1 MTTLESIRTPAGGGA
16 PHNIDAEESVIGAVM
31 LSADAANVALEVL
44 KPDDF
49 YKPAHQSVWEA
60 ITALFDGNQPIDPVT
75 VADWLRRKEL
85 LDRIGGVGFI
95 TRLMEAVPSTS
106 NVDYYAGI
114 VDETSARRRLLR
126 AGSEV
131 GALALKGDMPID
143 EVLDSAEA
151 EVFAVAERRIGEGLA
166 AIGPMLNATLERIEE
181 LGHGG
186 GDVTGVPTGFNRLD
200 QLLAG
205 LHPANLIVIAA
216 RPGMGKSTLA
226 LNIATHVAAEA
237 PVAVFTLEMS
247 REEIIHR
254 LLSSLASVDS
264 SKIKTGQ
271 LDMDQ
276 WRRLSQASSK
286 VFGLK
291 LYVDDGA
298 ALTVT
303 AIRAKCRRLKRR
315 EGLGLVVVD
324 YLQLMQGPRMAENRQ
339 QEIADI
345 SRSLKNLARELA
357 GAGDRGVAA
366 QPPVGVAR
374 EQAPPPRR
382 SARVRCHRA
391 GRRRGDVHLPR
402 RALQRGLC
410 RHQGSGRNRDR
421 QAPRRRHRP
430 LSTRL
435 RRRVQP
441 VQQHDESHR
450 SDVTRKSSSPQSSVF
465 SQKTRRRSRGVAA
478 GSD

>member
-1 MTTLESIRTPAGGGA
+1 MTTLESIRTPAGAGA
-16 PHNIDAEESVIGAVM
+16 PHNTDAEESVLGAVM

-44 KPDDF
+44 QPDDF
-49 YKPAHQSVWEA
+49 YKPSHQSVWEA
-60 ITALFDGNQPIDPVT
+60 VTALFDGTQPIDPIT
-75 VADWLRRKEL
+75 VADWLRRREL
-85 LDRIGGVGFI
+85 LDRVGGVGFI

-106 NVDYYAGI
+106 NVDYYVGI

-131 GALALKGDMPID
+131 GALALKGDIPID

-151 EVFAVAERRIGEGLA
+151 EGFAVAERRIGEGLA
-166 AIGPMLNATLERIEE
+166 AIGPMLNATIERIEE
-181 LGHGG
+181 LGTTGG
-186 GDVTGVPTGFNRLD
+186 EVTGAETGFVRID

-226 LNIATHVAAEA
+226 LNIATPAAGDA

-254 LLSSLASVDS
+254 LLSALASVDS
-264 SKIKTGQ
+264 TKIKTGQ
-271 LDMDQ
+271 LDMDR

-286 VFGLK
+286 LFGLK

-315 EGLGLVVVD
+315 EGLGLVIVD
-324 YLQLMQGPRMAENRQ
+324 YLQLMQGPRNVENRQ

-345 SRSLKNLARELA
+345 SRSLKNLARELQVPVIA
-357 GAGDRGVAA
+357 VSQLNRQLESRENKRPRLGDLRESGAIEQDADVVMFIYRDEQYNEPTADTRGIAEIEVAK
-366 QPPVGVAR
+366 
-374 EQAPPPRR
+374 
-382 SARVRCHRA
+382 HRA
-391 GRRRGDVHLPR
+391 GATDRFQLGFAAEFSRFNNLTPR
-402 RALQRGLC
+402 T
-410 RHQGSGRNRDR
+410 
-421 QAPRRRHRP
+421 APM
-430 LSTRL
+430 
-435 RRRVQP
+435 
-441 VQQHDESHR
+441 
-450 SDVTRKSSSPQSSVF
+450 
-465 SQKTRRRSRGVAA
+465 
-478 GSD
+478 